1 MSWWYPKKSRV
12 DQLTVRFD
20 GLANRFSDG
29 LDAGPDRL
37 AYLSERLGLAMA
49 RIDFPNAQIGRWL
62 WIASQ
67 YRIYADTEPRI
78 ASLAAAALVFLE
90 EALEHEAL
98 DDNHRREL
106 NWILETTVGR
116 LAVFLGPANLKGCL
130 SGEELA
136 QIDDRLSRHD
146 DTQPFEID
154 RTIQAAQRQLDVVER
169 FGGLGDWTS
178 LALKADVLI
187 DAAARPGVEN
197 APARAALRYL
207 ADVHDVVNDDV
218 GVLGLLDDVYVLE
231 WAYAAVENQTLCLP
245 ILDAM
250 LQRHPFVATLGL
262 GARGEQL
269 DRFGRYV
276 VCAALETISS
286 SKPGALVLRESG
298 PYPIISAVA
307 AAVEAAR
314 SQAGMFET
322 EMELWPDGC
331 PVTIGDG
338 TVNFHARWGG
348 RQEGTLRRRFRL
360 HVAEKGVM
368 SVGEEVLP
376 YLARAPREWKRLSNG
391 SHISAWLKDRN
402 VDGLIGITGS
412 GRRRPS
418 RHEAV
423 LLITSRAKLDRY
435 LTAMRPQ
442 GLTPGALLGACWFD
456 SHGESHL
463 ISGSTTDRPLLYA
476 CGDVGAACDLIAAPP
491 QHIERWYVIV
501 DGAAMGRTIH
511 AALASADQLE
521 TSRFCFFAELHER
534 EGVSSLFDQ
543 GVEDVWY
550 LEDQDVE
557 VPPLVHPGSSNEA
570 DPLARF
576 FGRRS
581 AHWTT
586 AYSIRVGEDP
596 FLDAVAECLRKS
608 IDRRGDDPALD
619 ALDLTVAAF
628 LRRASAHPLPCADDR
643 KTLQDLAA
651 AVVGQASTL
660 AVYEPHAAEI
670 RTLFARYSAESG
682 ADRRNALLDLA
693 SSFGDKEA
701 VAVVCRSASTAERC
715 RSAASEHA
723 SLDSCEWTTI
733 EGLRYSAPYD
743 RIVVPGWL
751 GRSAMREL
759 SNVGFGAKTDMLF
772 LPFERRWYDNTMSAA
787 RRWERR
793 LERATVQRLRR
804 IVDDRFGDA
813 EPRWLEQTSRRVA
826 LQPANDI
833 EPIDD
838 APEVNKAES
847 RAIEGIR
854 RALPSGGHRSDL
866 AKAMLVLFSE
876 PGTFALLPPA
886 GHLIV
891 IPENDLQ
898 RGDEEQH
905 LLISASA
912 LKPGMLTALPL
923 ETDRDLVD
931 AWADRMLSDG
941 GATRSRAGRWKDAL
955 KRHFSN
961 STESYAAF
969 ARRLSEAGERRD
981 PLTVRSWSTDTR
993 SIAPRNFRRI
1003 LPIVAD
1009 MTGDDELKANLDDTV
1024 AAIDRLYAARTDA
1037 TEAIVREIF
1046 SGKIDISR
1054 PSIEFDVEGLRVVY
1068 ALARVDRVA
1077 GVQEV
1082 PSEFIGRRLQL
1093 RDLST
1098 SNGAAA

>member
-1 MSWWYPKKSRV
+1 MSWWYPKKSRA
-12 DQLTVRFD
+12 DQLSARFD
-20 GLANRFSDG
+20 GLQSRFLEG

-37 AYLSERLGLAMA
+37 AYLSERLALALT
-49 RIDFPNAQIGRWL
+49 RKDFPSAQIGRWL
-62 WIASQ
+62 WVASQ
-67 YRIYADTEPRI
+67 YRIYADAEPKI

-90 EALEHEAL
+90 EALGHEAI
-98 DDNHRREL
+98 DDNHRCEL
-106 NWILETTVGR
+106 NWILETTVGK
-116 LAVFLGPANLKGCL
+116 LAAFVGPGNLKGCL

-136 QIDDRLSRHD
+136 EIDDRLSRYD
-146 DTQPFEID
+146 DTELFEVEK
-154 RTIQAAQRQLDVVER
+154 TIQAAQSQLEIIER

-178 LALKADVLI
+178 LALKAEVLI
-187 DAAARPGVEN
+187 KAAARPGVEN

-207 ADVHDVVNDDV
+207 ADVHDIVNDDV

-250 LQRHPFVATLGL
+250 LHRHPFVATLGL
-262 GARGEQL
+262 GAHGEQL

-276 VCAALETISS
+276 VCAALETVSS
-286 SKPGALVLRESG
+286 SRPGVLVLRESG

-307 AAVEAAR
+307 VAVETAR

-331 PVTIGDG
+331 PVMIGDG

-348 RQEGTLRRRFRL
+348 RLEGTLRKRFRL
-360 HVAEKGVM
+360 HVAEKGVI

-376 YLARAPREWKRLSNG
+376 YLARAPREWKRLANG
-391 SHISAWLKDRN
+391 THISAWLKDRN

-435 LTAMRPQ
+435 LTVMRPQ

-456 SHGESHL
+456 SYGEQHP
-463 ISGSTTDRPLLYA
+463 ITGNTTDRPLLYA

-491 QHIERWYVIV
+491 QHIERWYVVI

-511 AALASADQLE
+511 AALASADQLG
-521 TSRFCFFAELHER
+521 TSRFCVFTELHER
-534 EGVSSLFDQ
+534 EGVSSLVDQ
-543 GVEDVWY
+543 GVEDIWY

-557 VPPLVHPGSSNEA
+557 APPLVHPGSSNET

-586 AYSIRVGEDP
+586 TYSIRVGSDP
-596 FLDAVAECLRKS
+596 FLDAVAECLRKGS
-608 IDRRGDDPALD
+608 GRRGDDPALD

-628 LRRASAHPLPCADDR
+628 LRRASANPLPSPDDR

-660 AVYEPHAAEI
+660 AVYEPHAAEV

-682 ADRRNALLDLA
+682 VDQRNALLDLA
-693 SSFGDKEA
+693 SSFGEKEA
-701 VAVVCRSASTAERC
+701 VAVVCRSASTAEKC
-715 RSAASEHA
+715 RSAASKYA
-723 SLDSCEWTTI
+723 SLRSCEWTTV

-743 RIVVPGWL
+743 RVVVPGWL

-772 LPFERRWYDNTMSAA
+772 LPFERRWYDSAMSAA

-804 IVDDRFGDA
+804 IVDDRFADV
-813 EPRWLEQTSRRVA
+813 EPRWLEQTNKRIA
-826 LQPANDI
+826 LQPTNDI

-838 APEVNKAES
+838 APEINKAES
-847 RAIEGIR
+847 RAIDGIR
-854 RALPSGGHRSDL
+854 RVLPSGGDRSDL

-891 IPENDLQ
+891 LPENDLQ
-898 RGDEEQH
+898 RGGLEQN
-905 LLISASA
+905 LLISVSA
-912 LKPGMLTALPL
+912 IKPGMLTALPL

-931 AWADRMLSDG
+931 AWADRMLDDG
-941 GATRSRAGRWKDAL
+941 GAARSRAGRWKDGL
-955 KRHFSN
+955 KRHFAK

-969 ARRLSEAGERRD
+969 TRRLGEAGERRD
-981 PLTVRSWSTDTR
+981 PLTVRSWSTDTP
-993 SIAPRNFRRI
+993 SIAPRNYRRV
-1003 LPIVAD
+1003 LPIIANL
-1009 MTGDDELKANLDDTV
+1009 TGDDELQANLDDTV
-1024 AAIDRLYAARTDA
+1024 AAIDRVYAARTDA
-1037 TEAIVREIF
+1037 MEAIVREIF
-1046 SGKIDISR
+1046 SGQIDISR
-1054 PSIEFDVEGLRVVY
+1054 PSIEFDVEGMRVVY
-1068 ALARVDRVA
+1068 ALTRVDSVA
-1077 GVQEV
+1077 GIQEV
-1082 PSEFIGRRLQL
+1082 PSELIGRRLHL
-1093 RDLST
+1093 RDLSK
-1098 SNGAAA
+1098 SSGAVE